1 MFLSLNFTFV
11 HADIDECSEG
21 IDGCAQICTDMD
33 GNYTCSCDPGYRL
46 GNDDHGC
53 DGEPLSRIIIK

>member
-1 MFLSLNFTFV
+1 MLTQC
-11 HADIDECSEG
+11 HIYYTIDIDECSEG

-46 GNDDHGC
+46 GSDDHGC
-53 DGEPLSRIIIK
+53 DGEPLSGYRFF